1 MQVSTTSLSVIL
13 SSKSE
18 IQGGVARGVA
28 GRGGRG
34 AFPGDSQL
42 ISQDS
47 KSASCTRLHCHI
59 EY

>member
-13 SSKSE
+13 SSKSK
-18 IQGGVARGVA
+18 IQGGGTRGVA
-28 GRGGRG
+28 GGGG
-34 AFPGDSQL
+34 AFPGGRQL